1 MGERETMAYVFRRY
15 FFAALAVV
23 LVLVLV
29 YAVYQLRIVALII
42 AIAGLLAYFLA
53 WPVERLS
60 RRWKRSAAV
69 WTVFVAFFIVLLALL
84 GSLVP
89 VVSSQVQRLI
99 ATVPDMLQRLEESA
113 TGWSWQVLPGRELV
127 AADYY
132 AGVMDEIE
140 GRIPEILGNIFDFTQ
155 SFVSGTATVL
165 AALLIIPLLALYLLL
180 DSQRL
185 RLALIG
191 CFPARIQDDVEHAL
205 TAVNR
210 SLGSY
215 IYSRVLL
222 ALFVGV
228 TCTLVLLV
236 LGVDYALLLG
246 LLAFAGEFIPVLG
259 PWLAFVPTALIV
271 LATDPYKLVAVA
283 VFYLA
288 IQLFENYW
296 LAPRWMGGT
305 MDLHP
310 LTVILAMM
318 IGGTLG
324 GLAGLF
330 VAVPAVAALKVILGV
345 FVFRRDEQGIDVPE
359 LAMIK
364 DSGDDPGG

>member
-1 MGERETMAYVFRRY
+1 MAYVFRRY

-29 YAVYQLRIVALII
+29 YAIYQLRFVALII

-53 WPVERLS
+53 WPVEKLS

-69 WTVFVAFFIVLLALL
+69 WTVFAAFLVALL
-84 GSLVP
+84 GLVGSIVP
-89 VVSSQVQRLI
+89 VISSQVQQLI
-99 ATVPDMLQRLEESA
+99 RTIPEMLQRLEVSA
-113 TGWSWQVLPGRELV
+113 TSWSWQVLPGRELV
-127 AADYY
+127 ASDYY
-132 AGVMDEIE
+132 SEMMDEFE
-140 GRIPEILGNIFDFTQ
+140 ARIPEILGNVFDFTQ
-155 SFVSGTATVL
+155 SFVSGTATVV

-185 RLALIG
+185 RLALTR
-191 CFPARIQDDVEHAL
+191 CFPKRNQDDVDRAMTAL
-205 TAVNR
+205 NK

-222 ALFVGV
+222 ALFVGI
-228 TCTLVLLV
+228 TSTLVLLA

-259 PWLAFVPTALIV
+259 PWLAFAPTALIV
-271 LATDPYKLVAVA
+271 LATDPYMLVAVA

-330 VAVPAVAALKVILGV
+330 VAVPVAAALKVILGI
-345 FVFRRDEQGIDVPE
+345 FVFRREEPGIDVPV
-359 LAMIK
+359 LAIIQ
-364 DSGDDPGG
+364 DRTDDPGS